1 MDGKMSYFGQFVG
14 ANLQQIIS
22 ERNGGYPAP
31 SIMVHHLSGHA
42 KLCLGP
48 VPYSHSEYLFSL
60 VLLCDG
66 NLRNDVSG
74 SFYQT
79 GSILS
84 RLSQLAVLPASAK
97 LSKICK
103 IAIFDIILR
112 FS

>member
-1 MDGKMSYFGQFVG
+1 MAKCNILPNFLGRICCELF
-14 ANLQQIIS
+14 L
-22 ERNGGYPAP
+22 NGMGGTHCPAP
-31 SIMVHHLSGHA
+31 PPPHLSGHA
-42 KLCLGP
+42 KLYLGP

-84 RLSQLAVLPASAK
+84 RLSQLAASK
-97 LSKICK
+97 RKIVKDLQKCR
-103 IAIFDIILR
+103 I
-112 FS
+112 